1 MSTINSVR
9 NTVLSIINKQN
20 NGYITPEEFN
30 SFAKQAQLEI
40 FNQYFVDFRNSKVKD
55 GKGFETS
62 GYSDVTKQMDQT
74 IDYFSKVENLN
85 YVSDSGIFSMPSKW
99 FLLNVLYYNGKE
111 VTHVN
116 QEKLHY
122 LLNSNLTA
130 PTETY
135 PTYVLQGNDI
145 NIYPN
150 TITSGVSTY
159 YVRYPYDP
167 KWTYTMV
174 NGSPLFNQS
183 AGDYQDFELT
193 DSDFPR
199 LVAKICEYA
208 GVSIRESEV
217 SAAGRN
223 EELYMDQ
230 TQQ

>member
-1 MSTINSVR
+1 
-9 NTVLSIINKQN
+9 
-20 NGYITPEEFN
+20 
-30 SFAKQAQLEI
+30 
-40 FNQYFVDFRNSKVKD
+40 VDFRNSKVKD
-55 GKGFETS
+55 SKGFETS

-74 IDYFSKVENLN
+74 IDYFSKNVDLN
-85 YVSDSGIFSMPSKW
+85 FTSSTGRFNMPSGW

-130 PTETY
+130 PTQTY

-145 NIYPN
+145 TIYPN

-159 YVRYPYDP
+159 YVRFPYDP
-167 KWTYTMV
+167 KWTYTTV

-183 AGDYQDFELT
+183 ANDYQDFELT
-193 DSDFPR
+193 ESDFPR
-199 LVAKICEYA
+199 LVAKICGYA

-217 SAAGRN
+217 SAAARN

>member
-30 SFAKQAQLEI
+30 SFAKNAQLEI

-55 GKGFETS
+55 MKGFETS

-74 IDYFSKVENLN
+74 IDYFSKVANLN
-85 YVSDSGIFSMPSKW
+85 YVSDTGIFSMPSKW

-116 QEKLHY
+116 QEKLNY

-135 PTYVLQGNDI
+135 PSYVLQGNDI

-159 YVRYPYDP
+159 YVRFPYDP

>member
-85 YVSDSGIFSMPSKW
+85 YVSDSGVFSMPSKW

-116 QEKLHY
+116 QEKLYY

>member
-1 MSTINSVR
+1 MINSVR

-30 SFAKQAQLEI
+30 SFAKNAQLEI

-55 GKGFETS
+55 MKGFETS

-74 IDYFSKVENLN
+74 IDYFSKVEDLN
-85 YVSDSGIFSMPSKW
+85 YTSNSGKFVMPSGW

-145 NIYPN
+145 VVYPGS
-150 TITSGVSTY
+150 ITSGVSTY

-167 KWTYTMV
+167 KWTYTML

-183 AGDYQDFELT
+183 ANDYQDFELT
-193 DSDFPR
+193 EADFPR

>member
-30 SFAKQAQLEI
+30 SFAKNAQLEI

>member
-1 MSTINSVR
+1 MINSVR

-30 SFAKQAQLEI
+30 SFAKLAQLEV
-40 FNQYFVDFRNSKVKD
+40 FNQYFIDFRNTKVKD
-55 GKGFETS
+55 SKGFETS
-62 GYSDVTKQMDQT
+62 GYSDVTKQMDQN
-74 IDYFSKVENLN
+74 IDYFSKLDNLN
-85 YVSDSGIFSMPSKW
+85 YTLATGKFSMPDSW

-116 QEKLHY
+116 QEKLYY

-135 PTYVLQGNDI
+135 PTYVMQGNDI
-145 NIYPN
+145 TIYPN

-159 YVRYPYDP
+159 YVRYPFDP
-167 KWTYTMV
+167 KWTYTTV

-183 AGDYQDFELT
+183 ANDYQDFEIPT
-193 DSDFPR
+193 ENFPR

-230 TQQ
+230 NEK

>member
-1 MSTINSVR
+1 MINSVR

-30 SFAKQAQLEI
+30 SFAKQAQLAI

-55 GKGFETS
+55 SKGFETS

-74 IDYFSKVENLN
+74 IDYFSKVEDLN
-85 YVSDSGIFSMPSKW
+85 YTLATGKFAMPQKW

-116 QEKLHY
+116 QEKLQY

-145 NIYPN
+145 VVYPN
-150 TITSGVSTY
+150 TITTGVSTY
-159 YVRYPYDP
+159 YVRFPYDP
-167 KWTYTMV
+167 KWTYTTV

-183 AGDYQDFELT
+183 ANDYQDFELT

-208 GVSIRESEV
+208 GVSIRESDV